1 MDNINININGKKNK
15 KEIEILYVFFKRSL
29 DILGSIIGLVLL
41 SPIFFIVSALIKI
54 ESNGPI
60 FLCKKE

>member
-15 KEIEILYVFFKRSL
+15 KETEILYVFLKRSL

-41 SPIFFIVSALIKI
+41 SPIFL
-54 ESNGPI
+54 
-60 FLCKKE
+60 L